1 MSFVRIAVDHVKL
14 PVADIDRTRDFYS
27 QALAPLGYQIV
38 YDENRELGF
47 GNKDREPLGFIER
60 RAPGV
65 GTHVAFTAE
74 DTAGVDAFHAA
85 AIAAGG
91 RDNGAPGL
99 RPYGGEYYAAFVIDP
114 DGHNIEAVYHG
125 ERAE

>member
-1 MSFVRIAVDHVKL
+1 MRLAVDHVKL
-14 PVADIDRTRDFYS
+14 PVADIDRTRDFYG
-27 QALAPLGYQIV
+27 QALAPLGYEIV

-47 GNKDREPLGFIER
+47 GNGDREPLGFIER
-60 RAPGV
+60 EAPRV

-74 DTAGVDAFHAA
+74 DPPSVDAFHAA

-114 DGHNIEAVYHG
+114 DGHNIEAVHHG